1 MNPKNLSD
9 ESLDGRLK
17 AVLADDLP
25 DDVAAGMRDRI
36 AVFRAG
42 IAKEGMNPRA
52 MAWLFR
58 RGLWA
63 TLAVLMLV
71 AGFLLQGLQA
81 RNPLADRI
89 AQFKAEVSQQEA
101 RS

>member
-1 MNPKNLSD
+1 MNPKNHTD
-9 ESLDGRLK
+9 ETLEGLLRD
-17 AVLADDLP
+17 ALADDLP
-25 DDVAAGMRDRI
+25 DEVAAGMRNRI
-36 AVFRAG
+36 AAFRAG
-42 IAKEGMNPRA
+42 AGQRRKSAKVP
-52 MAWLFR
+52 AWLFR

-63 TLAVLMLV
+63 TLAILMLI
-71 AGFLLQGLQA
+71 AGFALQGLRA

>member
-1 MNPKNLSD
+1 MNLNHRSANNPDDL
-9 ESLDGRLK
+9 LK

-25 DDVAAGMRDRI
+25 DDVAAGMRNRI
-36 AVFRAG
+36 TAFRAG
-42 IAKEGMNPRA
+42 AGQRTKSAKVP
-52 MAWLFR
+52 AWLFR

-63 TLAVLMLV
+63 TLAILMLI
-71 AGFLLQGLQA
+71 AGFALQGLQA